1 MVLQYAKGEQCK
13 KCSEQYTNA
22 THIWCKPCKT
32 NYLKA
37 ITNWS
42 SNEKINDFIQEI
54 QLKFDYRR
62 FLFEWIP
69 YNQFN
74 IIKKMGESDST
85 TAYLAIWKDGP
96 LRNLFKKEQ
105 ARESNKIVILKYLY
119 NSQQNVIKFLN
130 EVWNFFMNLI

>member
-22 THIWCKPCKT
+22 THIWCKLCKT

-42 SNEKINDFIQEI
+42 GNEKINDLIQEI

-62 FLFEWIP
+62 LHHIYVAFVYCSLHFLHCSPF
-69 YNQFN
+69 
-74 IIKKMGESDST
+74 
-85 TAYLAIWKDGP
+85 AY
-96 LRNLFKKEQ
+96 
-105 ARESNKIVILKYLY
+105 
-119 NSQQNVIKFLN
+119 
-130 EVWNFFMNLI
+130 